1 MSAPTPEWTD
11 KIAAWRHSGLSIA
24 AWCRENSES
33 YYRFLYW
40 RDRVPGEQRQEP
52 GKFVAVNIGEYR
64 EYRGTQYRLLSPRV
78 AMFALVRL
86 ASGQVFNLQQK
97 YHLQQDALFG

>member
-1 MSAPTPEWTD
+1 MSAPTPEWID

-40 RDRVPGEQRQEP
+40 RDRVPESQRQEP
-52 GKFVAVNIGEYR
+52 GKFVAVCLAATATPISLECNGVYVHVTAGFDAGLLEDVLSLR
-64 EYRGTQYRLLSPRV
+64 KRG
-78 AMFALVRL
+78 
-86 ASGQVFNLQQK
+86 
-97 YHLQQDALFG
+97 